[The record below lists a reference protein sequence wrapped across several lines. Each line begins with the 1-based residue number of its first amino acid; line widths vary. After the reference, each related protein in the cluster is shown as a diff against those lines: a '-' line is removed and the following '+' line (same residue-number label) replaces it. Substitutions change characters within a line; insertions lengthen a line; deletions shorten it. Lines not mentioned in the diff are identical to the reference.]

1 MPWLYNPTRRRL
13 EYRDAHDR
21 VLGWFGGQS
30 SDTSDLLP
38 QVLSWTAIAL
48 LIFVSAGV
56 IYLSTVEWRDRRRR
70 KAAEPRRRS

>member
-1 MPWLYNPTRRRL
+1 MLAL
-13 EYRDAHDR
+13 AR
-21 VLGWFGGQS
+21 VAGVTDVLPGASTGA
-30 SDTSDLLP
+30 DLLP